1 MTVLHRKLETAFFG
15 SHGQVPLDNLRAT
28 IKAGNL
34 KALIVDVDGTLNRQG
49 PVRCAMF
56 WRLLCAHLGNPAGAL
71 STVRLLRA
79 YRTAQESLRGLP
91 LIDGDLATVQLRLA
105 CKCANVKPE
114 VVTSTV
120 VRWMEREPLRFLS
133 RSLRDGVMEFL
144 KAAVDQGL
152 RLGVVSDYPAVAKL
166 QAMGMAHF
174 FDVIV
179 TAQDPEVQAFKPNPR
194 GLKVALERLGVTK
207 HEAVYIGDRPDVD
220 VSTASSAGLACVIM
234 GRRNVVDRRGWIEIS
249 SYRDL
254 LEVICYRR

>member
-28 IKAGNL
+28 IKPGNL
-34 KALIVDVDGTLNRQG
+34 KALIVDVDGTLYRQA

-56 WRLLCAHLGNPAGAL
+56 WRLLCAHFGNPARAL
-71 STVRLLRA
+71 STLRLLRA
-79 YRTAQESLRGLP
+79 YRTAQESLRALP

-144 KAAVDQGL
+144 KAAVDRGL

-179 TAQDPEVQAFKPNPR
+179 SAQDADVQMFKPSPR
-194 GLKVALERLGVTK
+194 GLEVALKRLGVTR
-207 HEAVYIGDRPDVD
+207 HEAMYIGDRRDID
-220 VSTASSAGLACVIM
+220 VSAASGAGLACIIV

-249 SYRDL
+249 GYRDL
-254 LEVICYRR
+254 KDVICYRR